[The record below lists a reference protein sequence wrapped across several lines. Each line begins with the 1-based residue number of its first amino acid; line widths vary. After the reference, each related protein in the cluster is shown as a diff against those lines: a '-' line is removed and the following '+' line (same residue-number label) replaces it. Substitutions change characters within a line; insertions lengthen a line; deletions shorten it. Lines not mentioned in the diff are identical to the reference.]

1 MDLQSKKEYIK
12 SELDKV
18 EDADLL
24 EAIKNLLNF
33 GKSKSYERDLYPMSK
48 ERFYKRNEISRKAI
62 EENALISQEE
72 AKAYFTRKN
81 AE

>member
-1 MDLQSKKEYIK
+1 MDLQAKKEYLK

-18 EDADLL
+18 EDADLV
-24 EAIKNLLNF
+24 EAIKNLLNY
-33 GKSKSYERDLYPMSK
+33 GKAKKYERDLYPMSK
-48 ERFYKRNEISRKAI
+48 ERFYKRNEISRQAI

-72 AKAYFTRKN
+72 AKDYFTRKN